1 MIEQLLEEIR
11 EWLGNRI
18 VPEKELEKYF
28 TDRGFFN
35 DDISYIKREMLNS
48 GFSFMNDKVR
58 YRGDNVVPMPQNQN
72 PMSQENLIKKY
83 KGK

>member
-18 VPEKELEKYF
+18 VPEKEIEKYL
-28 TDRGFFN
+28 TDRGFYG
-35 DDISYIKREMLNS
+35 DEISYIKGEMLNS
-48 GFSFMNDKVR
+48 GFSFMNDKVW
-58 YRGDNVVPMPQNQN
+58 YRGDHVVPMPQNQN
-72 PMSQENLIKKY
+72 PMSQEDLIKKY